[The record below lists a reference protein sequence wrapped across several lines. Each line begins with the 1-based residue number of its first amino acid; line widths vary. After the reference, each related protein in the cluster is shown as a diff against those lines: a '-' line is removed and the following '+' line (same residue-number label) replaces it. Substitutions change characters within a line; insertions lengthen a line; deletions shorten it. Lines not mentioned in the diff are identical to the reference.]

1 MATYDRG
8 DLVRLTATFQTGG
21 VAADPTAVYLYIR
34 SATGGLTTLQ
44 YGVDAAITKV
54 STGVY
59 RYDYS
64 ASAAG
69 NVTYRWAGT
78 GAAQAA
84 EQGSFFISDE
94 VGG

>member
-8 DLVRLTATFQTGG
+8 DLVRLTATFQIGG
-21 VAADPTAVYLYIR
+21 VNTDPTAVYLYIR
-34 SATGGLTTLQ
+34 SATGALTTLQ
-44 YGVDAAITKV
+44 YGVDGAIVK
-54 STGVY
+54 SATGVY

-84 EQGSFFISDE
+84 EQGSFFVSDE

>member
-1 MATYDRG
+1 MATFDRG
-8 DLVRLTATFQTGG
+8 DLVRLTATFAVGG
-21 VAADPTAVYLYIR
+21 VNTDPAAVYLYLR
-34 SATGGLTTLQ
+34 SANGTLTTLQ
-44 YGVDAAITKV
+44 YGVDAAIVK
-54 STGVY
+54 SATGVY

-84 EQGSFFISDE
+84 EQGSFFVSDE